1 MTQYKFD
8 AERYCRNN
16 QGRLHL
22 PDGSDPM
29 ERIAEE
35 LHMMATALRAKD
47 ADYVALR
54 DELAALKYSNDG
66 FANLCHDMERQLA
79 ALKDAVRAA
88 LIDWRCCII
97 TSQSDAYNALAALV
111 GEVNG

>member
-1 MTQYKFD
+1 MNYKFD
-8 AERYCRNN
+8 ALRYCRNN
-16 QGRLHL
+16 QGRYHL

-54 DELAALKYSNDG
+54 EAAGALLSDVDKYYRCADIGDSRDRLAAL
-66 FANLCHDMERQLA
+66 
-79 ALKDAVRAA
+79 
-88 LIDWRCCII
+88 I
-97 TSQSDAYNALAALV
+97 